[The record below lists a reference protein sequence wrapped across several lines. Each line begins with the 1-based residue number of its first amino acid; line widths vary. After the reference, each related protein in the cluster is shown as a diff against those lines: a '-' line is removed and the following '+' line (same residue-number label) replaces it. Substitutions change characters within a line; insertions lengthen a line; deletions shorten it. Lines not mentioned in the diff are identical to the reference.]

1 VLPRIISVMKVFN
14 RTLQQYLGDI
24 KTIIVVEAE
33 LTVIEKVTEARRAE
47 KLPYYNINITIS
59 ENTFTRAIN
68 TVVEEIEVDDKIVA
82 TVKTKGLLL
91 PTVIIAKTAKT
102 AKIEIVPYSKAVI
115 STKV

>member
-1 VLPRIISVMKVFN
+1 VI
-14 RTLQQYLGDI
+14 
-24 KTIIVVEAE
+24 EAE

-68 TVVEEIEVDDKIVA
+68 TVVETVEIDGEVVA
-82 TVKTKGLLL
+82 TVKTKGIQI
-91 PTVIIAKTAKT
+91 PSVIIAKTAKS
-102 AKIEIVPYSKAVI
+102 AKIEVIPYSKAVI